1 MLDQL
6 EDTKASYDKVREDEL
21 SARSDLSRLT
31 EELSLLRSNS
41 ALEARTLNEALKQ
54 KSSENSVMQQQV
66 V

>member
-54 KSSENSVMQQQV
+54 KSSENSIMQQQV